1 MRSEWVWE
9 GGGYNIEYL
18 ITDLPTFV
26 THLFCCIVEYRRVYN
41 TAEAL
46 RLITEMDS
54 DLELSDNDNAD
65 DDADDDSDFDATQ
78 EETNAAVADDSSAD
92 EEDNVDDAVVAGANK
107 RRCLW
112 KIGGNFTPKIFPYV
126 ENQDHHVDFSTIN
139 YFDQYIHRHGVT
151 GDHGVCIKCHVH
163 HGPWGTIT
171 TKHIC
176 TRIATVHRDYL
187 DDGMHQDAQDPNVLG
202 KQNTSQCDCKCNAK
216 RSFLLA
222 EEQSEM
228 CD

>member
-1 MRSEWVWE
+1 MNGCGR

-54 DLELSDNDNAD
+54 NLELSDNDNAD
-65 DDADDDSDFDATQ
+65 DDADDDSDFDA
-78 EETNAAVADDSSAD
+78 TNAAVADDSSAD

-112 KIGGNFTPKIFPYV
+112 KIGGKFTPKIFPYV

-139 YFDQYIHRHGVT
+139 YFDQYI
-151 GDHGVCIKCHVH
+151 D
-163 HGPWGTIT
+163 
-171 TKHIC
+171 
-176 TRIATVHRDYL
+176 
-187 DDGMHQDAQDPNVLG
+187 ME
-202 KQNTSQCDCKCNAK
+202 
-216 RSFLLA
+216 LLETMA
-222 EEQSEM
+222 FA
-228 CD
+228 

>member
-1 MRSEWVWE
+1 MGVG

-18 ITDLPTFV
+18 ITDLSTFV

-54 DLELSDNDNAD
+54 DLELSDNYNAD

-78 EETNAAVADDSSAD
+78 LETNAAVADDSSAD

-126 ENQDHHVDFSTIN
+126 EN
-139 YFDQYIHRHGVT
+139 
-151 GDHGVCIKCHVH
+151 
-163 HGPWGTIT
+163 
-171 TKHIC
+171 
-176 TRIATVHRDYL
+176 
-187 DDGMHQDAQDPNVLG
+187 
-202 KQNTSQCDCKCNAK
+202 
-216 RSFLLA
+216 
-222 EEQSEM
+222 
-228 CD
+228 